1 MKKAKRQ
8 YIDGGVIYLEDG
20 IYWVDIEDMKDN
32 PLNVKLY
39 ADVSADDA
47 KVLEFAEI
55 GREEIENGNPAN
67 MVSVHVHKDGLIAS
81 GHTRKKMG
89 IMLGVTRLKAEY
101 TTEPYPSDEKP
112 YDAVQNL
119 LKTNTYRVL
128 TPSVKLNI
136 FETTEENYEV
146 QHKSEMPPK
155 VRNALLK
162 NLQMKK
168 QTMDK
173 LIVIKKV
180 RPELLKDIDKNATSI
195 EYAYNVATGN
205 DLKVIK
211 KKEGGIDLYKLFTPA
226 MKTRIIA
233 YATTALKNYR
243 SMTIKTKDGD
253 YSPIEDELG
262 WESTRFTGIVSDTF
276 MWATARVLTE
286 EGKEVSSAEGH
297 PTDPDVYLINEDEK
311 IEIKVTQ
318 FKGQGSSTTW
328 KGGKGIREGEFLL
341 IAHDADFTRLFVTF
355 TSLTE
360 DDWNKQGNVGTLL
373 KLNKWWENKKDT
385 DDYEFWKGEVYAASN
400 IVQMQLD
407 SINESI

>member
-1 MKKAKRQ
+1 M
-8 YIDGGVIYLEDG
+8 DGVIYQENG
-20 IYWVDIEDMKDN
+20 INWVDIKDMKDN
-32 PLNVKLY
+32 PLNIKLY
-39 ADVSADDA
+39 ADVTAEDA

-55 GREEIENGNPAN
+55 GRVEIEQDNPAN
-67 MVSVHVHKDGLIAS
+67 MVPVQVHKDGLVAS

-89 IMLGVTRLKAEY
+89 IMIGVTRLKAEY
-101 TTEPYPSDEKP
+101 TTETYPSKERP
-112 YDAVQNL
+112 YDSITNL
-119 LKTNTYRVL
+119 LKTNTYRLL

-136 FETTEENYEV
+136 FETAQDNYEE
-146 QHKSEMPPK
+146 QYKSEMLPK

-205 DLKVIK
+205 DLKITK
-211 KKEGGIDLYKLFTPA
+211 KKEGGIDLYKLFTQE
-226 MKTRIIA
+226 MKTRIIS

-262 WESTRFTGIVSDTF
+262 WESSRFTGIVSDTF
-276 MWATARVLTE
+276 MWAMGRVLTE
-286 EGKEVSSAEGH
+286 EGKEVSTANGH
-297 PTDPDVYLINEDEK
+297 PTDPDVYLVNESEK

-355 TSLTE
+355 TSLTA

-373 KLNKWWENKKDT
+373 KLNKWWENKKNT
-385 DDYEFWKGEVYAASN
+385 DDFEFWKGEVYNASG
-400 IVQMQLD
+400 ITQMQLE